1 MSDPS
6 IDILTQRLAE
16 ADLDPQTRDALA
28 ADLDYAAEIKRDADP
43 AMQGIK
49 RLLLSGVRREMIAAE
64 RNRETRAAAVA
75 AAASAT
81 AACRAQSQQACGA
94 GGPVLSRVMS
104 LARVLAPFRWPL
116 ALASF
121 SPFAGDLIVKVASL
135 FRGGAA

>member
-28 ADLDYAAEIKRDADP
+28 ADLDYAATINGDPAP
-43 AMQGIK
+43 AMQGIR
-49 RLLLSGVRREMIAAE
+49 RLLVSGVRREMIAAE
-64 RNRETRAAAVA
+64 RHRETRAAAIA
-75 AAASAT
+75 AVS
-81 AACRAQSQQACGA
+81 ACRASQQQACGT
-94 GGPVLSRVMS
+94 GGPILSRVVS
-104 LARVLAPFRWPL
+104 VARVLAPFRWPL

-121 SPFAGDLIVKVASL
+121 SPFAGDLLVKVAGL